1 MNVKI
6 IITIITKIMSIKL
19 HLSILCDCYRT
30 KAEEKKKT
38 NEFRGKKVKLEP
50 IDNFFLVVSLI

>member
-30 KAEEKKKT
+30 KAEE
-38 NEFRGKKVKLEP
+38 FRGKNKRKAGA
-50 IDNFFLVVSLI
+50 NR

>member
-19 HLSILCDCYRT
+19 HLSILCNCYRK
-30 KAEEKKKT
+30 KAEENKKI
-38 NEFRGKKVKLEP
+38 NEFRGKKSKAGA
-50 IDNFFLVVSLI
+50 NR